1 MVLGDMARHS
11 SFNEV
16 QATEVGRPVWLS
28 CVVCRRCVAVGTSHD
43 ASQVG
48 NLPLLA
54 IKCASRTSPAGLWT
68 GGDGP
73 DAVDEAIS
81 VFRANV
87 FYRFENE
94 FCR

>member
-28 CVVCRRCVAVGTSHD
+28 CVAVGTSHD
-43 ASQVG
+43 VSQVG